1 MATSQRATDRAAR
14 LTTKS
19 SFEWLYAAY
28 ALAWALFMGCL
39 YFSALE
45 HQLFLS
51 QARAVQHNPQPPSSI
66 GMWSGPLDDV
76 FIHFD
81 FARSAARGFPFQW
94 SEGNGYSSGGTSLL
108 YPLILA
114 IGYRIGYQGLGLMW
128 WAGIVA
134 TVSVFAVL
142 QVIPRALPNMS
153 RLTWLIVPP
162 MLFSVGALNWSLWSG
177 MEVAFF
183 LAVWAG
189 CFGAWLSIGNKAR
202 SDARVTELRRLA
214 AWLGAFCTLLVATR
228 PEAALVVACFAL
240 SSVITTWKH
249 CSNADRLRVLLYI
262 AVAPAVVVVGQ
273 TCANKYFTGET
284 AAAGAL
290 VKLEAYDPRLNSSQ
304 VWDAWLF
311 HLKYQV
317 LRVTDY
323 HLSDATIPLA
333 GSKLSYGWLLWLL
346 SAVPL
351 FVKAT
356 RRTAVM
362 LWLSA
367 AAWLFTVSFNGQ
379 VRWQNERYTMPAVAW
394 LLVSATVGLAWAL
407 EFAASSLRKTY
418 QQVRQRQAYVKPAL
432 TAALTLILCFSVT
445 GLYAAHQNP
454 RQREQLWFFGRAS
467 RNIYD
472 QHVTAGRLLTKTPT
486 HRVLVGDAGAIPYV
500 SDLPA
505 LDIIGLGGYG
515 KYPFA
520 RATRLGLPAAIE
532 LVQRMPLQDRPDT
545 MAIYPTWWDELPQWF
560 GNKITEVPVR
570 GNVICG
576 GASKVLYQADWRSLP
591 PVDVPS
597 ELNRRERVVLELDF
611 ADLVSE
617 REAGVR
623 LVDVAP
629 HVAMKLLPHPKSKE
643 RELWDGARIFPQGA
657 HAELAVPNVTAHVPL
672 SVVVRVAPSKKGL
685 LSIRSGAH
693 VETIALTPSGNW
705 SETKITLPARAV
717 RAGLPLEVHALEGEV
732 LLYHLWVIQ
741 EP

>member
-1 MATSQRATDRAAR
+1 MVSSQSAVDRGWR
-14 LTTKS
+14 WTNKS

-28 ALAWALFMGCL
+28 ALAWALFVGCL

-45 HQLFLS
+45 LQLFLS
-51 QARAVQHNPQPPSSI
+51 QARAVTHNPQVPSSI
-66 GMWSGPLDDV
+66 GVWSGPLDDV

-108 YPLILA
+108 YPLVLA

-134 TVSVFAVL
+134 TISVFALL
-142 QVIPRALPNMS
+142 QVIPRALGSRS

-162 MLFSVGALNWSLWSG
+162 VMFCVGALNWSLWSG

-189 CFGAWLSIGNKAR
+189 CFGGWLVIAMQADSNADDTTLK
-202 SDARVTELRRLA
+202 RLFVL
-214 AWLGAFCTLLVATR
+214 LGAFCTLLVATR

-240 SSVITTWKH
+240 S
-249 CSNADRLRVLLYI
+249 ALFI
-262 AVAPAVVVVGQ
+262 AWSRFTPRARIQALVYSSLAPALVVLSQ
-273 TCANKYFTGET
+273 TLANKYFTGET

-290 VKLEAYDPRLNSSQ
+290 VKLEAYDPRMSAAQ
-304 VWDAWLF
+304 VWDAWIF
-311 HLKYQV
+311 HLKYQI

-323 HLSDATIPLA
+323 HLSDAAAPLFGA
-333 GSKLSYGWLLWLL
+333 RLSYGWLLWLL
-346 SAVPL
+346 AAVPL
-351 FVKAT
+351 FVKRT
-356 RRTAVM
+356 RRTALL
-362 LWLSA
+362 LWCCA

-394 LLVSATVGLAWAL
+394 LLISATVGLAWAL
-407 EFAASSLRKTY
+407 EFSCDSLRAAYTQRR
-418 QQVRQRQAYVKPAL
+418 QQGIFLKPAL
-432 TAALTLILCFSVT
+432 LAAVTLGLTFSVT
-445 GLYAAHQNP
+445 GIYAAHQTP

-472 QHVTAGRLLTKTPT
+472 QHVTAGRLLTKTST

-515 KYPFA
+515 NYPFA

-532 LVQRMPLQDRPDT
+532 LLQHMPLNDRPDT

-560 GNKITEVPVR
+560 GNKIAEVPVR

-576 GASKVLYQADWRSLP
+576 GASKVLYQADWRALP
-591 PVDVPS
+591 ATDSPS
-597 ELNRRERVVLELDF
+597 DLNRREQVIVELDF
-611 ADLVSE
+611 ADLMSE
-617 REAGVR
+617 RETGAQ
-623 LVDVAP
+623 LNSVAP
-629 HVAMKLLPHPKSKE
+629 YVAMKLLRHPKLAD
-643 RELWDGARIFPQGA
+643 RELWDGARILPQGA
-657 HAELAVPNVTAHVPL
+657 SVSFAVPHVTAHVPL
-672 SVVVRVAPSKKGL
+672 SVVVRVAPSAKGL
-685 LSIRSGAH
+685 LSIRSGSH
-693 VETIALTPSGNW
+693 VETIPLTPGGRW
-705 SETKITLPARAV
+705 VEPRITLPASAV
-717 RAGLPLEVHALEGEV
+717 RDGLPVEVSALEGEV
-732 LLYHLWVIQ
+732 LLYHLWVVQ